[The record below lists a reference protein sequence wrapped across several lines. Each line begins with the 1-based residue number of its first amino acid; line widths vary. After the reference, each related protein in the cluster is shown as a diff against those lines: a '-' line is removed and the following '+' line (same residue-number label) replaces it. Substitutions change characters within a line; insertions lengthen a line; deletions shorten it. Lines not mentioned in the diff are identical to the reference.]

1 MGENSVRRR
10 SAPVSVTRD
19 ARRLVLLS
27 CSLSWMIGAAYAQSP
42 QSVQPQSAQ
51 GSVEDQAQQGEASA
65 IVELSAI
72 TVSAR
77 GVGTQEQ
84 PKDLPFGIT
93 VLSGEEIEA
102 RGLISVEDALRATSG
117 VNINSSGGAN
127 VSTIYIRG
135 IGALYPMSMDDTSV
149 VVNIDGSPVSSRHT
163 SLGNLDIDQIEVLK
177 GPQGTIFGGL
187 GEAGAVNITTR
198 KPTQEFEGY
207 IRGEYGQD
215 EHYSVQSAVG
225 GPITSTLSGRLA
237 VLQSG
242 YEYPITN
249 TQTDRPVSKPSTLAY
264 RGSLL
269 WDVSDRTSVLL
280 TAERQRLRHMGENIV
295 LRPYGGRPAMDV
307 TPGIYD
313 DSRKTVER
321 YAMELDYRLASSHI
335 TSITSYVDAYN
346 ISPVVYDRRVNK
358 AISGYASEYWQI
370 QESRERVVTEDLRWS
385 SLPQADVFWVLGL
398 SMLHS
403 DRSYDHPE
411 NTYGSDPAQFRDF
424 TTRRYGVY
432 GEVTYPLREDLK
444 LTAGLRHTWD
454 RKTYDATYRALGLE
468 TYEDR
473 RLNDDF
479 TTGRLALSYALTP
492 AANVYASVARGYNPG
507 GFNDY
512 GRQVGDGAPYRA
524 ARTNSFEL
532 GFKSAAVD
540 QPYTFN
546 AAIFVTRVKDNHLLS
561 FDPSTFASAAVNADI
576 RSRGVEMDASWR
588 FRNDLTVSAALNY
601 IDADIQT
608 SLYGIGGG
616 DVQAGNRVP
625 DIARWSGT
633 VALDYRHALPT
644 FMGLSSPR
652 LNANISYQYVGK
664 RAADPQNSFDL
675 GDYHKIDARI
685 GIANKNTEIYV
696 WGRNLL
702 NKYYDL
708 YGYLAAGPS
717 TTYGAPSFGRTMGVG
732 VNVYF

>member
-1 MGENSVRRR
+1 MKESRVSRKSGADVAKSVAWRPR
-10 SAPVSVTRD
+10 
-19 ARRLVLLS
+19 LLS
-27 CSLSWMIGAAYAQSP
+27 CTIACMMGGAHA
-42 QSVQPQSAQ
+42 
-51 GSVEDQAQQGEASA
+51 QAQHGIQPAPAREHAQQVDA
-65 IVELSAI
+65 PVEVTQLPVI
-72 TVSAR
+72 NVSAR
-77 GVGTQEQ
+77 GAGTQEN
-84 PKDLPFGIT
+84 PKELPFGIT
-93 VLSGEEIEA
+93 VLSGEEIEE
-102 RGLISVEDALRATSG
+102 RGLNSVEDILRATPG
-117 VNINSSGGAN
+117 VNMNSSGGAN

-135 IGALYPMSMDDTSV
+135 IGALYPLNMDDTSV

-163 SLGNLDIDQIEVLK
+163 SLGNLDVDQVEVLK

-187 GEAGAVNITTR
+187 GDAGAVNITTR
-198 KPTQEFEGY
+198 GPTREFEGY

-215 EHYSVQSAVG
+215 EHYLLQSAIG
-225 GPITSTLSGRLA
+225 GPITATLSGRVA
-237 VLQSG
+237 ILQSG

-249 TQTDRPVSKPSTLAY
+249 LQTGRPVSKPNTLAY
-264 RGSLL
+264 RGRLL
-269 WDVSDRTSVLL
+269 WDISDRTSALF

-295 LRPYGGRPAMDV
+295 LHPYRGRPTMDM

-321 YAMELDYRLASSHI
+321 YAVDLDHQLASSRI

-346 ISPVVYDRRVNK
+346 TSPVVYDRRVSQ
-358 AISGYASEYWQI
+358 AMTGFASEYWRV

-398 SMLHS
+398 SMLRS
-403 DRSYDHPE
+403 DRSYNHPK
-411 NTYGSDPAQFRDF
+411 NTYGSDPAEFRDF
-424 TTRRYGVY
+424 TTRRYGIY
-432 GEVTYPLREDLK
+432 GEATYPLHETLH

-454 RKTYDATYRALGLE
+454 RKTYDATYLASGLY

-473 RLNDDF
+473 RLNDHF
-479 TTGRLALSYALTP
+479 TTGRLALSHALTP
-492 AANVYASVARGYNPG
+492 AANVYVSAARGYNPG
-507 GFNDY
+507 GFNEY
-512 GRQVGDGAPYRA
+512 GNQVGDGAPYLP
-524 ARTNSFEL
+524 ARMNSFEL
-532 GFKSAAVD
+532 GFKSAADD

-546 AAIFVTRVKDNHLLS
+546 AAVFVSHVKDNHLLAY
-561 FDPSTFASAAVNADI
+561 DPATFSSAAVNANT

-588 FRNDLTVSAALNY
+588 FQNGLKVSAALSY
-601 IDADIQT
+601 IDTDIQT

-633 VALDYRHALPT
+633 VALDYRRALPA

-652 LNANISYQYVGK
+652 LNANLSYQYVGK

-685 GIANKNTEIYV
+685 GIANKDVEVYV

-702 NKYYDL
+702 DKHYDL
-708 YGYLAAGPS
+708 YGYSAAPS
-717 TTYGAPSFGRTMGVG
+717 VTYGAPSFGRTLGVG